1 MPHALR
7 SLCWSAVTLTV
18 LATSVHAQT
27 AGFRSA
33 NSAVSTSAVQS
44 STGNPRLT
52 LFGGLASGDNDWDMG
67 PALGASF
74 NWRLPSAPFNLRVDP
89 YFSYHSFDAGNADGR
104 LWFLG
109 ATGNLELAFRPAGTS
124 AEPYIFGGGGFY
136 MQNWSIETGG
146 PGDGEVDDSDMTGAF
161 GFGGGVRFGGFTL
174 EAKLQDIDEFT
185 NVAFLVGFRLGG

>member
-1 MPHALR
+1 M
-7 SLCWSAVTLTV
+7 SL
-18 LATSVHAQT
+18 LATSVHAQ

-33 NSAVSTSAVQS
+33 SSSVSASAVQS
-44 STGNPRLT
+44 RTGNPSLT

-67 PALGASF
+67 PALAASF
-74 NWRLPSAPFNLRVDP
+74 NWHLPSAPFNLRIDP
-89 YFSYHSFDAGNADGR
+89 YFSYHSFDAGNADGN

-109 ATGNLELAFRPAGTS
+109 ATGNLELAFRPSGTS
-124 AEPYIFGGGGFY
+124 AEPYIYGGGGFY

-146 PGDGEVDDSDMTGAF
+146 PGDGEVDDSDLTGAF

-185 NVAFLVGFRLGG
+185 NVSFLVGFRLGG